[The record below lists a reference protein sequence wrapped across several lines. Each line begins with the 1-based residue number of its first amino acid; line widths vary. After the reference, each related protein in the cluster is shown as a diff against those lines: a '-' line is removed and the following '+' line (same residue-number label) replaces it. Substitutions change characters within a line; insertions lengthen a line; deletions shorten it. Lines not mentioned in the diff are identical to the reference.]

1 MKYKKKYIFFFIL
14 KKKKKYNVY
23 FKINYIIK
31 KKHFNKL
38 KEIDLILKYIL
49 NKNFIKKN
57 IIKTVKLLLI
67 FFLKKKKN
75 ILKIKNNILK
85 IFIKNIFKKKI
96 IFNFKNFY
104 LFKNFFIFFKNI
116 NLFLLNNNKISKK
129 YSFLINYLFN
139 LKNIIKNYI
148 IKNYIIILE
157 KKLSKKKKKKFKE
170 LYQENI
176 FNLKKLL
183 NNYNY
188 YYKKNFLLICY
199 WFVIK
204 NIKNNNKLINNENFN
219 LKKNNNL
226 KKTINENIFKEN
238 DDFFLKKIILELLS
252 SFSIKEQKI
261 IKLRFGFGV
270 FRVYTLEE
278 IGELFSLTRERIR
291 QLELKI
297 ILKIKNSYRS
307 EVLKPYIKLLK
318 KKY

>member
-1 MKYKKKYIFFFIL
+1 MKYKKKYLYFFL
-14 KKKKKYNVY
+14 KKKKKIHFFYL
-23 FKINYIIK
+23 KINFIIK
-31 KKHFNKL
+31 KKYFNKL
-38 KEIDLILKYIL
+38 KEIDLILKFIL

-57 IIKTVKLLLI
+57 IFKTIKLLLI

-75 ILKIKNNILK
+75 ILRIKNNILK

-96 IFNFKNFY
+96 TFNFKNFY
-104 LFKNFFIFFKNI
+104 LFKNFYIIFKNI
-116 NLFLLNNNKISKK
+116 NFLILNKNIISKK
-129 YSFLINYLFN
+129 YSFVLNYLFN
-139 LKNIIKNYI
+139 IKNIIKNYI
-148 IKNYIIILE
+148 IKNYIIKLE

-176 FNLKKLL
+176 FNLKKIL

-188 YYKKNFLLICY
+188 YKKKNFLLICY
-199 WFVIK
+199 WYIIK
-204 NIKNNNKLINNENFN
+204 NTSKNIIIKNKNLN
-219 LKKNNNL
+219 LKTNYFKN
-226 KKTINENIFKEN
+226 KKLINENIFKEN
-238 DDFFLKKIILELLS
+238 DDFFLKKIILDLLS

-270 FRVYTLEE
+270 FRIYTLEE